1 MSSKTKSHGEA
12 INVSIQD
19 VARAAGVATSAVSR
33 ALTIPGRVSE
43 KTRARV
49 LEAANRLGYTANA
62 AARSLRVGKSRV
74 VLIVLPGPFLT
85 GASQVISEILM
96 VVDKELAALGYSIVI
111 ANIDRQADAER
122 YIVEL
127 AFSGVTDGVI
137 VFSSAIP
144 EVGGRS
150 LTGSGVPVV
159 SALFDLSDEGV
170 PSVVTNDCQASRDA
184 ITHLIDLGHQHFL
197 YVGGPRGNYH
207 EIERLKG
214 VEQALA
220 GRSDCTLITLPG
232 RFDFASGTAA
242 AEAFLQR
249 SDRPTAVFCCNDD
262 MAIAFIR
269 RLADSG
275 VRVPEDVSVVGFDGA
290 SVGAYMRPSL
300 SSVRQPTGLIGEM
313 VVRAIIGLMEKRGD
327 VGPRSIAPSALV
339 VRESISAASRS
350 S

>member
-1 MSSKTKSHGEA
+1 MSGKAKRGGGAS
-12 INVSIQD
+12 NVSIQD
-19 VARAAGVATSAVSR
+19 VARAAGVATSTVSR

-49 LEAANRLGYTANA
+49 IEAANRLGYTANA
-62 AARSLRVGKSRV
+62 AARSLRVGKSKV

-85 GASQVISEILM
+85 GASQVISEILI

-111 ANIDRQADAER
+111 ANIDRQSDAER

-137 VFSSAIP
+137 VFSSPIP

-150 LTGSGVPVV
+150 LVGSGVPVV
-159 SALFDLSDEGV
+159 SALFDLSDQGV
-170 PSVVTNDCQASRDA
+170 PSIVTNDCQASRDA
-184 ITHLIDLGHQHFL
+184 ITHLLDLGHQHFL
-197 YVGGPRGNYH
+197 YVGGPCGNYH

-220 GRSDCTLITLPG
+220 GRAGCTLITEPG

-242 AEAFLQR
+242 AEAFLRR

-262 MAIAFIR
+262 MALGFIR
-269 RLADSG
+269 RLADGG

-290 SVGAYMRPSL
+290 SVGGYTRPSL
-300 SSVRQPTGLIGEM
+300 SSVRQPTGLLGEM
-313 VVRAIIGLMEKRGD
+313 IVRAIIGLMEKRGD
-327 VGPRSIAPSALV
+327 VGPRSIAPSALI
-339 VRESISAASRS
+339 VRESISAVRRAD
-350 S
+350 